1 MALKLCAG
9 IFCTIGYAC
18 QGSGG
23 DVQQFRYA
31 PGEKI
36 DFVAGTDTPC
46 ILQRMGKGE
55 CHTPVQKKIK
65 PEQAFRVD
73 GMQVTDQMVMK
84 GAGKK
89 TTVFFLIFFFLISL
103 NAIPPAIADF
113 SVNQTPFSVNQT
125 PETSAGA
132 PDQGSGSE
140 GSDGSLP
147 TSLPTPL
154 LTAVSPTVP
163 PVESREEQSG
173 PLHMSVPA
181 GTPPDPMAVPIP
193 QLVWSQST
201 MRWVLPPFIILIV
214 LVAVAYYYYRR
225 E

>member
-1 MALKLCAG
+1 
-9 IFCTIGYAC
+9 
-18 QGSGG
+18 
-23 DVQQFRYA
+23 
-31 PGEKI
+31 
-36 DFVAGTDTPC
+36 
-46 ILQRMGKGE
+46 
-55 CHTPVQKKIK
+55 
-65 PEQAFRVD
+65 
-73 GMQVTDQMVMK
+73 MVMM

-103 NAIPPAIADF
+103 NAIPPAIAEV

-140 GSDGSLP
+140 GSDSSLP
-147 TSLPTPL
+147 TTLP
-154 LTAVSPTVP
+154 TAVSPTVP

-173 PLHMSVPA
+173 PPQMNVPA

-193 QLVWSQST
+193 PLVWSQSM

>member
-1 MALKLCAG
+1 MC
-9 IFCTIGYAC
+9 GYFLYHRVRL
-18 QGSGG
+18 SGLRG
-23 DVQQFRYA
+23 DVQRFRYA
-31 PGEKI
+31 LGEKI
-36 DFVAGTDTPC
+36 YFVAGTDTP
-46 ILQRMGKGE
+46 QPSPEDGKGE

-65 PEQAFRVD
+65 PEQAFWVD
-73 GMQVTDQMVMK
+73 RMPVTDQMVMK

-89 TTVFFLIFFFLISL
+89 TTVFFLIFLFLLSL
-103 NAIPPAIADF
+103 NAIPPAIAEV

-140 GSDGSLP
+140 GGD
-147 TSLPTPL
+147 TSLPTTLP
-154 LTAVSPTVP
+154 TAVSPTVA

-173 PLHMSVPA
+173 PPQMNVPA
-181 GTPPDPMAVPIP
+181 GTPPDPMGVPIP
-193 QLVWSQST
+193 QLVWSQSM